1 MRLTRLVATCN
12 LVLFSCSLLAQQ
24 DEIVDIGNAG
34 EPGTLDP
41 HLYFTNLEEH
51 ILKDLFMGLT
61 TMDPRGAIIPGCAED
76 WHVSNDQL
84 TWTFQLRKDLTWS
97 DGEPLTAKDFVFGF
111 QRLLNPETAAPLS
124 FFLYSLKNAK
134 EVNAGTLAVDQLGVA
149 APDELTLVV
158 ELTQPFPFLPERL
171 LYPVAY
177 PVPKHAIELY
187 GKDWIKPQNW
197 VSNGAFVLKEW
208 RPHEFVELGKNS
220 NFFDAENVHMNT
232 VRYYPIVESVTGYNR
247 YLADELDVVSNY
259 PSGVHQ
265 TLLSDRA
272 QEVRNSPLQSI
283 MYLVFNT
290 QVEPFDDVRVRKA
303 LALAIDRNLI
313 VERIL
318 GLGEIAS
325 TTLSPPV
332 VDHHIPVTYDHDRNL
347 DMARQL
353 LADAGLVN
361 PPLSIELR
369 HISDDETKNVFVAIS
384 SMWRDIGVETS
395 LNHSTLADHFNN
407 LNQGNFEVAQ
417 AGWFGENNP
426 EHYIELLSSKI
437 SSANYGNYKS
447 DAFDNL
453 LEAAQQEGDVEKRVK
468 ILNQAETIA
477 LREYP
482 VIPLYVVITRN
493 LVNPALQGWFRNGR
507 NLHPARYFYWN

>member
-1 MRLTRLVATCN
+1 MTLARLVAMCN

-24 DEIVDIGNAG
+24 DRIVDIGNAG

-51 ILKDLFMGLT
+51 ILKDLFVGLT
-61 TMDPRGAIIPGCAED
+61 TMDPQGTIIPGCAEN
-76 WHVSNDQL
+76 WYVSKDQL

-97 DGEPLTAKDFVFGF
+97 DGEPLTANDFVFGF
-111 QRLLNPETAAPLS
+111 QRLLDPETAAPLS

-149 APDELTLVV
+149 ALDSHTLVV

-177 PVPKHAIELY
+177 PVPRHAIELH
-187 GKDWIKPQNW
+187 GKDWIKSQNW
-197 VSNGAFVLKEW
+197 VSNGAFVLNEW
-208 RPHEFVELGKNS
+208 RPHEFVELARNS
-220 NFFDAENVHMNT
+220 NFYDVKNVRVET
-232 VRYYPIVESVTGYNR
+232 VRYYPIVEAVTGYNR
-247 YLADELDVVSNY
+247 YLADELDVISNY

-265 TLLSDRA
+265 TLLSDRTD
-272 QEVRNSPLQSI
+272 EVRNSPLQSI

-303 LALAIDRNLI
+303 LALAIDRELI
-313 VERIL
+313 VKRIL
-318 GLGEIAS
+318 GLGELAS

-332 VDHHIPVTYDHDRNL
+332 VDHHIPVKYDHQRNL
-347 DMARQL
+347 GAARQL
-353 LADAGLVN
+353 LEDAGIADS
-361 PPLSIELR
+361 PLKIELR
-369 HISDDETKNVFVAIS
+369 HISDDETKDVYVAIS
-384 SMWRDIGVETS
+384 SMWREIGVDTS
-395 LNHSTLADHFNN
+395 LHHSTLADHFSN
-407 LNQGNFEVAQ
+407 LSQGNFEVAQ

-426 EHYIELLSSKI
+426 EHYIELLWSKI
-437 SSANYGNYKS
+437 GAANYGKYRS
-447 DAFDNL
+447 VDFDNL
-453 LEAAQQEGDVEKRVK
+453 LEAAKQEGDIQTRVK
-468 ILNQAETIA
+468 ILNQAEMIA
-477 LREYP
+477 LGEYP
-482 VIPLYVVITRN
+482 VIPLYVVIARN

>member
-1 MRLTRLVATCN
+1 MPLARLVAICTP
-12 LVLFSCSLLAQQ
+12 VLFSCSLLAQQ
-24 DEIVDIGNAG
+24 DRIVDIGNAG

-61 TMDPRGAIIPGCAED
+61 TMDPHGTIIPGCAEK
-76 WHVSNDQL
+76 WYVSNDQL

-97 DGEPLTAKDFVFGF
+97 DGEPLTASDFVFGF

-134 EVNAGTLAVDQLGVA
+134 EVNAGTLSVDQLGVA
-149 APDELTLVV
+149 AIDSHTLVL

-171 LYPVAY
+171 LYPIAY
-177 PVPKHAIELY
+177 PVPRHSIEIHE
-187 GKDWIKPQNW
+187 KDWIKPQNW
-197 VSNGAFVLKEW
+197 VSNGAFVLNEW
-208 RPHEFVELGKNS
+208 RPHEYVELARNRQ
-220 NFFDAENVHMNT
+220 FFDAKNVRVET

-247 YLADELDVVSNY
+247 YLADELDVISNY
-259 PSGVHQ
+259 PSGVHKS
-265 TLLSDRA
+265 LLTDRGD
-272 QEVRNSPLQSI
+272 EVRNSPLQSI

-290 QVEPFDDVRVRKA
+290 QVKPFDDVRVRKA
-303 LALAIDRNLI
+303 LALAIDRELI

-325 TTLSPPV
+325 RTLSPPV
-332 VDHHIPVTYDHDRNL
+332 VEHHIPVAYDHERNL
-347 DMARQL
+347 DAARQL
-353 LADAGLVN
+353 LEDAGMADTALNV
-361 PPLSIELR
+361 ELR
-369 HISDDETKNVFVAIS
+369 HISDDETKDVYVAIS
-384 SMWRDIGVETS
+384 SMWREIGVDTS
-395 LNHSTLADHFNN
+395 LHHSTLADHFSN
-407 LNQGNFEVAQ
+407 LSQGNFEVAQ

-426 EHYIELLSSKI
+426 EHYIELLWSKI
-437 SSANYGNYKS
+437 GAANYGKYKS
-447 DAFDNL
+447 SDFDKL
-453 LEAAQQEGDVEKRVK
+453 LEAAKQQGDIQTRVK
-468 ILNQAETIA
+468 ILNQAEAIA
-477 LREYP
+477 LGEYP